1 MKAGRY
7 FRGNEIR
14 PFFLDS
20 GVRIFDWSAFNS
32 TRVAG
37 RVRDRA
43 SAALHSGTDSDFLA
57 ALQEIEP
64 WLAENPDF
72 FRETSQAAELPATVL
87 EQPLPPPVRPR
98 KLICVGLNYRDH
110 AMEAKME
117 LPIRPLLFAKTSNAV
132 NGHNHAIPIPDNCVQ
147 LDYEAELAVVMGG
160 TCRSVRA
167 ADAMTFVAGYTCA
180 NDISA
185 RDFQFADGQWFRG
198 KSCDG
203 FAPIGPW
210 LVTPAEIPDHRSLR
224 IRCLLNG
231 EVMQDSTTANLVFD
245 VPSLIEFISSFIT
258 LEAGDVIATGTPP
271 GVGFARKPPV
281 FLRDGDRVE
290 IEIEKVGILRNK
302 VISRGESND

>member
-7 FRGNEIR
+7 VRGNELR
-14 PFFLDS
+14 PFFLDA
-20 GVRIFDWSAFNS
+20 GARIFDWSVLNS
-32 TRVAG
+32 ARVAG
-37 RVRDRA
+37 RVRA
-43 SAALHSGTDSDFLA
+43 QVSAALHSGTDTDFLA

-72 FRETSQAAELPATVL
+72 FQERCRAAELPSTTL
-87 EQPLPPPVRPR
+87 EQPLPPPVRSG

-117 LPIRPLLFAKTSNAV
+117 LPARPLLFAKTPNALS
-132 NGHNHAIPIPDNCVQ
+132 GHNEDIPIPDNCKQ
-147 LDYEAELAVVMGG
+147 LDYEAELAVVIGS
-160 TCRSVRA
+160 TCRGVRA
-167 ADAMTFVAGYTCA
+167 ADAMQHVAGYTCM

-210 LVTPAEIPDHRSLR
+210 LVTRAEIADHRSLR

-231 EVMQDSTTANLVFD
+231 KVMQDSTTANLVFD
-245 VPSLIEFISSFIT
+245 VPSLIEYISSFIT
-258 LEAGDVIATGTPP
+258 LNPGDVIATGTPP

-281 FLRDGDRVE
+281 FLRDNDCVE
-290 IEIEKVGILRNK
+290 IEIEKIGVLRNILK
-302 VISRGESND
+302 SRGESSE

>member
-14 PFFLDS
+14 PFFLGS
-20 GVRIFDWSAFNS
+20 GARIFDWSVLNS

-37 RVRDRA
+37 RVRARA
-43 SAALHSGTDSDFLA
+43 SAALHSGTDSDFLS

-64 WLAENPDF
+64 WLGENPDF
-72 FRETSQAAELPATVL
+72 FRETSQAAELPATIL

-110 AMEAKME
+110 AKESNME
-117 LPIRPLLFAKTSNAV
+117 LPVRPLLFAKTANAV
-132 NGHNHAIPIPDNCVQ
+132 NGHNHVIPIPDTCKQ
-147 LDYEAELAVVMGG
+147 LDYEAELAVVVGG
-160 TCRSVRA
+160 TCRGVRA
-167 ADAMTFVAGYTCA
+167 ADAMGFVAGYTCM

-210 LVTPAEIPDHRSLR
+210 IVTPNEIPDHRSLR
-224 IRCLLNG
+224 LRCLVNG

-258 LEAGDVIATGTPP
+258 LDAGDLIATGTPP

-281 FLRDGDRVE
+281 FLRDGDRVD
-290 IEIEKVGILRNK
+290 IEIENVGLLRNK
-302 VISRGESND
+302 VKARGESNV